1 MKGTQFDEVIAPI
14 FYEKFGYSKSEGS
27 CLMQK

>member
-1 MKGTQFDEVIAPI
+1 VIAPI

-27 CLMQK
+27 CLMQKW